1 MKKLYTSLAALLLS
15 VSMAFAQT
23 PTNRTSNTIIADV
36 LAQMPAG
43 NGQDLSS
50 LMSDLASTGA
60 DGVRQL
66 VSMLK
71 APGQGDNA
79 NVQYAISGLSAF
91 VSSQDAG
98 QRSRLAEA
106 YIQSL
111 GSLADSDSKAF
122 IISQLQTVGGNESVD
137 ALAALLTD
145 ATLCGPA
152 ARALAVIGTDEAA
165 RALTT
170 ALPTASAD
178 AQKHIIDAIGEARVS
193 SAESALLGL
202 VGQGKPNQKEVL
214 YALGRTG
221 STAALTTL
229 ARAAAAAGFTTEG
242 TGANEAY
249 ISLLKHLAT
258 AGGDAAEAALKNA
271 RKLHKDADKAGAVHT
286 REAAEQ
292 IILTL
297 LKPEDAA
304 KEIIKA
310 MKDTDKDYRNAVLL
324 NASALADQSLYVELL
339 KTAVKAKDT
348 AVTVDILN
356 FLSLEARSGDAKK
369 EQIRT
374 SELKWDEPTM
384 QVLHGLISSAT
395 DGDVVRSDI
404 WLLNALADRSS
415 VPVLARLLSS
425 DDELTATAAHDAL
438 ATFSGNISTDVARV
452 VPQASDRGKIAGI
465 DLLAA
470 RKATTNLGTVLQQT
484 ESPSADV
491 KTAAYSA
498 LKELVSPQDFT
509 KMCGMLEETG
519 DAYVPYMQQAVTA
532 TLAGQDGDAQ
542 VRTVMQRMNQ
552 AGPKASLYYAVLAST
567 AQPRALQ
574 AIIDGIGSS
583 NAAIG
588 NAAFQALLQWPDNRA
603 AEPLYDICRVGD
615 SRFGQALD
623 RYIELSSSSELTGE
637 NRLIQLRE
645 AMEVARTDQQRN
657 VILKKIGDTGTFL
670 AMIYAAQFIDT
681 PALQQTAAKA
691 AMDIAVAHKEYNGT
705 NTRQILN
712 KVLDVLNIQDS
723 DYLKQSIRK
732 YLGEVPEDEEGFVS
746 IFNGRDLTGWK
757 GLVEDPI
764 TRSKMKPAQMA
775 KAQVKAN
782 EQMTKDWIVE
792 DGSLVY
798 VGTGFDNLCTQK
810 QYADFEMYV
819 DWRLDPNGEEP
830 DAGIYLRGAPQV
842 QIWDTARVNVG
853 AQVGSGGLYNNKVN
867 RSTPLTV
874 ADNKLGQWNTFYIR
888 MVGDRVTV
896 RLNGVLVT
904 DDIIMENYWDRSR
917 PIFPI
922 EQLELQAHGSRAY
935 FRNIYVRELKSVE
948 PYQLSA
954 EEKKDGY
961 RILFDGTNMYQWTGN
976 TVDYTI
982 EDGCISMNPSK
993 AFGGNLYTKDEFS
1006 DFVFRFDFQLTPG
1019 ANNGVGIRTPMEG
1032 DAAYV
1037 GMEIQIL
1044 DCEHPVY
1051 SYITPLQHHGSV
1063 YGIIPAL
1070 PDHHSAFHP
1079 AGEWNT
1085 EEIYA
1090 KGDHIRVTVN
1100 GQVILDGDIREAT
1113 RNGTADHK
1121 EHPGLF
1127 NKSGHIGFLGHG
1139 SPVKFRNIRVKEL
1152 K

>member
-1 MKKLYTSLAALLLS
+1 
-15 VSMAFAQT
+15 
-23 PTNRTSNTIIADV
+23 
-36 LAQMPAG
+36 
-43 NGQDLSS
+43 
-50 LMSDLASTGA
+50 
-60 DGVRQL
+60 
-66 VSMLK
+66 
-71 APGQGDNA
+71 
-79 NVQYAISGLSAF
+79 
-91 VSSQDAG
+91 
-98 QRSRLAEA
+98 
-106 YIQSL
+106 
-111 GSLADSDSKAF
+111 
-122 IISQLQTVGGNESVD
+122 
-137 ALAALLTD
+137 
-145 ATLCGPA
+145 
-152 ARALAVIGTDEAA
+152 
-165 RALTT
+165 
-170 ALPTASAD
+170 
-178 AQKHIIDAIGEARVS
+178 
-193 SAESALLGL
+193 
-202 VGQGKPNQKEVL
+202 
-214 YALGRTG
+214 
-221 STAALTTL
+221 
-229 ARAAAAAGFTTEG
+229 
-242 TGANEAY
+242 
-249 ISLLKHLAT
+249 
-258 AGGDAAEAALKNA
+258 
-271 RKLHKDADKAGAVHT
+271 
-286 REAAEQ
+286 
-292 IILTL
+292 
-297 LKPEDAA
+297 
-304 KEIIKA
+304 
-310 MKDTDKDYRNAVLL
+310 
-324 NASALADQSLYVELL
+324 
-339 KTAVKAKDT
+339 
-348 AVTVDILN
+348 
-356 FLSLEARSGDAKK
+356 
-369 EQIRT
+369 
-374 SELKWDEPTM
+374 
-384 QVLHGLISSAT
+384 
-395 DGDVVRSDI
+395 
-404 WLLNALADRSS
+404 
-415 VPVLARLLSS
+415 
-425 DDELTATAAHDAL
+425 
-438 ATFSGNISTDVARV
+438 
-452 VPQASDRGKIAGI
+452 
-465 DLLAA
+465 
-470 RKATTNLGTVLQQT
+470 
-484 ESPSADV
+484 
-491 KTAAYSA
+491 
-498 LKELVSPQDFT
+498 
-509 KMCGMLEETG
+509 MCGMLEETD

-532 TLAGQDGDAQ
+532 TLAGQDGDSQ

-574 AIIDGIGSS
+574 AIIDGVGST
-583 NAAIG
+583 NASIS

-603 AEPLYDICRVGD
+603 AEPLYDICRAGD
-615 SRFGQALD
+615 SRFNQALD
-623 RYIELSSSSELTGE
+623 RYVELSSSTELTGE

-705 NTRQILN
+705 NTREILN
-712 KVLDVLNIQDS
+712 KVIDVLNIEDA
-723 DYLKQSIRK
+723 DYLKQSIRT
-732 YLGEVPEDEEGFVS
+732 YLSEVSDDEEGFVS

-798 VGTGFDNLCTQK
+798 VGSGFDNLCTQK

-842 QIWDTARVNVG
+842 QIWDTARVDVG

-888 MVGDRVTV
+888 MTGDRVTV

-904 DDIIMENYWDRSR
+904 DDVIMENYWDRDR
-917 PIFPI
+917 AIFPI

-935 FRNIYVRELKSVE
+935 FRNIYVRELKSAE

-954 EEKKDGY
+954 EEKKDGF
-961 RILFDGTNMYQWTGN
+961 RVLFDGTNMYQWTGN

-1006 DFVFRFDFQLTPG
+1006 DFIYRFDFQLTPG

-1044 DCEHPVY
+1044 DCEDPIY
-1051 SYITPLQHHGSV
+1051 DYITPLQHHGSV
-1063 YGIIPAL
+1063 YGIIPAKE
-1070 PDHHSAFHP
+1070 DHHSAFHP

-1139 SPVKFRNIRVKEL
+1139 SPVKFRNIRIKEL

>member
-23 PTNRTSNTIIADV
+23 PANRTSNTIIADV

-43 NGQDLSS
+43 NGQNFNS

-60 DGVRQL
+60 DGVRSL

-71 APGQGDNA
+71 AQGQGDNA
-79 NVQYAISGLSAF
+79 NVRYAISGLSAF
-91 VSSQDAG
+91 VSSQDAS

-111 GSLADSDSKAF
+111 GSLADNDSKAF
-122 IISQLQTVGGNESVD
+122 VISQLQTVGGNESVD
-137 ALAALLTD
+137 ALATLLTD
-145 ATLCGPA
+145 AALCGPA
-152 ARALAVIGTDEAA
+152 SRALAVIGTDEAA
-165 RALTT
+165 RALT
-170 ALPTASAD
+170 AVLPSASAE

-193 SAESALLGL
+193 SAEPALLAL

-214 YALGRTG
+214 YALGRAG
-221 STAALTTL
+221 STASLAALS
-229 ARAAAAAGFTTEG
+229 RAAAAAGFTTES

-249 ISLLKHLAT
+249 ISLLKHLAS
-258 AGGDAAEAALKNA
+258 AGGDAASTVLKNA
-271 RKLHKDADKAGAVHT
+271 RKLYKDAAKAGAVHT

-292 IILTL
+292 IILSL
-297 LKPEDAA
+297 LNPDEAA
-304 KEIIKA
+304 KEIVRA

-324 NASALADQSLYVELL
+324 NASGIAGQSLYVELL
-339 KTAVKAKDT
+339 KTAVKAKDA

-356 FLSLEARSGDAKK
+356 FLTLEARSGDAKK

-384 QVLHGLISSAT
+384 QVLHGLVSNA

-404 WLLNALADRSS
+404 WLLNALADKSS

-425 DDELTATAAHDAL
+425 GDELTATAAHDAL
-438 ATFSGNISTDVARV
+438 ATFSGSINADVARV
-452 VPQASDRGKIAGI
+452 IPQASDRGKIAGI

-470 RKATTNLGTVLQQT
+470 RKATANLGTVLQQT
-484 ESPSADV
+484 ESSSADV

-532 TLAGQDGDAQ
+532 TLAGQDGDTQ

-552 AGPKASLYYAVLAST
+552 AGPKASLYYAVLAAT

-574 AIIDGIGSS
+574 AITDGVGST
-583 NAAIG
+583 NASIG

-603 AEPLYDICRVGD
+603 AEPLYDICRTGD
-615 SRFGQALD
+615 SRFSQALD

-705 NTRQILN
+705 NTRQILG

-732 YLGEVPEDEEGFVS
+732 YLSEVPEDEDGFVS

-842 QIWDTARVNVG
+842 QIWDTARVDVG

-935 FRNIYVRELKSVE
+935 FRNIYVRELKSAE

-954 EEKKDGY
+954 EEKKDGF

-1037 GMEIQIL
+1037 GMEIQVL
-1044 DCEHPVY
+1044 DCEHPIY
-1051 SYITPLQHHGSV
+1051 SDITPLQHHGSV

-1139 SPVKFRNIRVKEL
+1139 SPVKFRNIRIKEL

>member
-1 MKKLYTSLAALLLS
+1 M
-15 VSMAFAQT
+15 
-23 PTNRTSNTIIADV
+23 
-36 LAQMPAG
+36 
-43 NGQDLSS
+43 
-50 LMSDLASTGA
+50 
-60 DGVRQL
+60 
-66 VSMLK
+66 
-71 APGQGDNA
+71 
-79 NVQYAISGLSAF
+79 
-91 VSSQDAG
+91 
-98 QRSRLAEA
+98 
-106 YIQSL
+106 
-111 GSLADSDSKAF
+111 
-122 IISQLQTVGGNESVD
+122 
-137 ALAALLTD
+137 
-145 ATLCGPA
+145 
-152 ARALAVIGTDEAA
+152 
-165 RALTT
+165 
-170 ALPTASAD
+170 
-178 AQKHIIDAIGEARVS
+178 
-193 SAESALLGL
+193 
-202 VGQGKPNQKEVL
+202 
-214 YALGRTG
+214 
-221 STAALTTL
+221 
-229 ARAAAAAGFTTEG
+229 
-242 TGANEAY
+242 
-249 ISLLKHLAT
+249 
-258 AGGDAAEAALKNA
+258 
-271 RKLHKDADKAGAVHT
+271 
-286 REAAEQ
+286 
-292 IILTL
+292 
-297 LKPEDAA
+297 
-304 KEIIKA
+304 
-310 MKDTDKDYRNAVLL
+310 
-324 NASALADQSLYVELL
+324 
-339 KTAVKAKDT
+339 
-348 AVTVDILN
+348 
-356 FLSLEARSGDAKK
+356 
-369 EQIRT
+369 
-374 SELKWDEPTM
+374 
-384 QVLHGLISSAT
+384 
-395 DGDVVRSDI
+395 
-404 WLLNALADRSS
+404 
-415 VPVLARLLSS
+415 PVLARLLGS
-425 DDELTATAAHDAL
+425 DDELTATAAYDAL
-438 ATFSGNISTDVARV
+438 ASFSGSINADVARV

-465 DLLAA
+465 NLLAA
-470 RKATTNLGTVLQQT
+470 RKATANLGTVLQQT
-484 ESPSADV
+484 ESSSAEV

-509 KMCGMLEETG
+509 KMCGMLEETD

-542 VRTVMQRMNQ
+542 VSTVMQRMNQ
-552 AGPKASLYYAVLAST
+552 AGSKASLYYAVLAAT

-574 AIIDGIGSS
+574 VIIDGVGST
-583 NAAIG
+583 NASIG

-603 AEPLYDICRVGD
+603 AEPLYDICRTGD
-615 SRFGQALD
+615 NRFDQALD
-623 RYIELSSSSELTGE
+623 RYVELSSSSELTGE

-645 AMEVARTDQQRN
+645 AMEMAHTDRQRN

-691 AMDIAVAHKEYNGT
+691 AMDIALAHKEYNGT
-705 NTRQILN
+705 NTRQILD

-732 YLGEVPEDEEGFVS
+732 YLSEVPEDEEGFVS

-775 KAQVKAN
+775 KAQIKAN
-782 EQMTKDWIVE
+782 EQMTNDWIVE

-853 AQVGSGGLYNNKVN
+853 AQVGSGGLYNNQVN

-935 FRNIYVRELKSVE
+935 FRNIYVRELKSAE
-948 PYQLSA
+948 PYRLSA
-954 EEKKDGY
+954 EEKKDGF

-1006 DFVFRFDFQLTPG
+1006 DFVFRFDFRLTPG

-1037 GMEIQIL
+1037 GMEIQVL
-1044 DCEHPVY
+1044 DCEHPIY
-1051 SYITPLQHHGSV
+1051 SDITPLQHHGSV

-1139 SPVKFRNIRVKEL
+1139 SPVKFRNIRIKEL